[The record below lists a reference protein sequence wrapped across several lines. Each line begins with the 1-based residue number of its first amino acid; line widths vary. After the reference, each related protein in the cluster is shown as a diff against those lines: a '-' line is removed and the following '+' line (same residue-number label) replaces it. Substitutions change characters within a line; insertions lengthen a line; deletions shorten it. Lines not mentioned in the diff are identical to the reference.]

1 MYEKLLVAI
10 DHSAVSPR
18 VIGAAKELAGLSK
31 GEVWVLHLR
40 EREILGG
47 LGVVPAE
54 TQQEVHKEVDDAVAE
69 LVGAGVNAHGE
80 VRETLFGHAAREIV
94 EDADEHGVDAIVMGS
109 RGRSD
114 ITGLVLGSVAHKVL
128 HLSSRPVLVV
138 R

>member
-1 MYEKLLVAI
+1 M
-10 DHSAVSPR
+10 
-18 VIGAAKELAGLSK
+18 
-31 GEVWVLHLR
+31 LHLR
-40 EREILGG
+40 EREMLGG

-54 TQQEVHKEVDDAVAE
+54 TVQEVHDEVDQAVSV
-69 LVGAGVNAHGE
+69 LVNAGINAHGE
-80 VRETLFGHAAREIV
+80 IRENALGHAAREIV
-94 EDADEHGVDAIVMGS
+94 EDADEHDVDAIVTDP

>member
-1 MYEKLLVAI
+1 MYERLLVAI
-10 DHSAVSPR
+10 DHSEASAR
-18 VIGAAKELAGLSK
+18 VVAAAKELATFSK
-31 GEVWVLHLR
+31 SEVWVLHLR

-54 TQQEVHKEVDDAVAE
+54 SVQEVHDAVDHAVAE
-69 LVGAGVNAHGE
+69 LVSAGVNAHGE

-94 EDADEHGVDAIVMGS
+94 EDAEEHDADVIVMGS

-114 ITGLVLGSVAHKVL
+114 LVGLVVGSVAHKVL

>member
-10 DHSAVSPR
+10 DRSELSPR
-18 VIGAAKELAGLSK
+18 VTAAAKELASLSK
-31 GEVWVLHLR
+31 AEVWVLHLR
-40 EREILGG
+40 EREMLGG

-54 TQQEVHKEVDDAVAE
+54 TLQEVHDEVDHAVSE
-69 LVGAGVNAHGE
+69 LVNAGINAHSE
-80 VRETLFGHAAREIV
+80 IRETLFGHAAREIV
-94 EDADEHGVDAIVMGS
+94 EDADEHEVDAIVMGS